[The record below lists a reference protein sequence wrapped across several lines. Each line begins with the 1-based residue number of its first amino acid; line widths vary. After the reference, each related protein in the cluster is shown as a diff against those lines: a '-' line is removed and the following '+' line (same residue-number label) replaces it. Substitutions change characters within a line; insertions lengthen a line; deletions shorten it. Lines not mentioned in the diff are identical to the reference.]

1 MSTVKKPPSAV
12 SRLLPL
18 LSAHSLTGLLVPSA
32 DAHQSEYVAACDLR
46 RAFISGFTGSAGTAL
61 VLNPAAVSSSPTPP
75 SLSTHKLWTDGRYF
89 LQASQQL
96 SGEWEL
102 MRQGLPGAVKM
113 EDWILREMPEG
124 SRLGLDA
131 STMSVAGFK
140 ALRDACKGRVE
151 IVPTEQNL
159 VDLVWGSER
168 PPLPSA
174 PVIVHGEEWAGE
186 SIGSKVSK
194 VRAKLKDSKCSALVV
209 TALDEVAWLLN
220 LRGSD
225 VEYNPV
231 FLSFLVLTLHELVLY
246 VDLSK
251 ITPEVKAH
259 LGDAVALREYSAFL
273 DSLPALLPQLSASAR
288 VLLDANRCNQAI
300 YSAFPESSHVLLADS
315 PITLLKSVKN
325 VVELAG
331 VRQAHLR
338 DSAAMCRFLQWLED
352 EVEREDARLTECSIS
367 ERLAAFR
374 AEQPHFMGLSF
385 STIAGSGSNGAIIH
399 YHPLPD
405 SCAAVNKQRLL
416 LLDSGGQ
423 YRDGTT
429 DITRTLHLGVPT
441 AFQRLCFTRVLQGH
455 IALASVTFPP
465 GTVGPSLDVLARLR
479 LWQCGLDYSH
489 GTGHG
494 VGAFLNVHEGPMG
507 ISASVRSASMLNSPL
522 QPGNVI
528 TNEPGYYH
536 HADMQLSSGQKEEAF
551 GIRIENVGIVV
562 ERETPQSFEGRRW
575 LGFDTVSLT
584 PISRKLMDVGLLSQD
599 ERRWVDDFHA
609 QCRQQVAPLL
619 DGKPKDWLMRETE
632 PLPVPGQ

>member
-1 MSTVKKPPSAV
+1 MSTAKKPPSAV

-18 LSAHSLTGLLVPSA
+18 LTAQSLTGLLVPSA
-32 DAHQSEYVAACDLR
+32 DAHQSEYVASCDLR

-61 VLNPAAVSSSPTPP
+61 VLNTAASPQS

-102 MRQGLPGAVKM
+102 MKQGVPNAVKM
-113 EDWILREMPEG
+113 EEWILGELPDG
-124 SRLGLDA
+124 SRIGVDC
-131 STMSVAGFK
+131 STISISGFK
-140 ALRDACKGRVE
+140 ALRDACKGKMD
-151 IVPTEQNL
+151 IVPTDQNL
-159 VDLVWGSER
+159 VDAVWGSER

-174 PVIVHGEEWAGE
+174 PLIVHGEQWAGE
-186 SIGSKVSK
+186 SVASKLSK
-194 VRAKLKDSKCSALVV
+194 VRAKLQDSKCSALVV
-209 TALDEVAWLLN
+209 TALDEIAWLLN

-231 FLSFLVLTLHELVLY
+231 FLSFLLLTLTDATLY
-246 VDLSK
+246 VDGSK
-251 ITPEVKAH
+251 ITAEVKAH
-259 LGDAVALREYSAFL
+259 LGDAVTVKEYSAFL
-273 DSLPALLPQLSASAR
+273 SSLPALLPQLSASSR

-300 YSAFPESSHVLLADS
+300 YAAFPDSSLVLLADS

-325 VVELAG
+325 SVELAG

-352 EVEREDARLTECSIS
+352 EVEKPGVSLTECSIS

-385 STIAGSGSNGAIIH
+385 GTIAGSGSNGAIIH
-399 YHPLPD
+399 YHPVPE

-429 DITRTLHLGVPT
+429 DITRTLHLGEPT
-441 AFQRLCFTRVLQGH
+441 PFQRLCFTRVLQGH
-455 IALASVTFPP
+455 IALAAVTFPP

-479 LWQCGLDYSH
+479 LWQCGLDYAH

-494 VGAFLNVHEGPMG
+494 VGCFLNVHEGPMG
-507 ISASVRSASMLNSPL
+507 ISASVRSASMLSSPL
-522 QPGNVI
+522 QAGNVI

-536 HADMQLSSGQKEEAF
+536 SADMQLSNGQREDAF
-551 GIRIENVGIVV
+551 GIRIENLCIVV
-562 ERETPQSFEGRRW
+562 ERDTPQSFEGRRW
-575 LGFDTVSLT
+575 LGFETVSLT
-584 PISRKLMDVGLLSQD
+584 PISRKLIDVGLLSSE
-599 ERRWVDDFHA
+599 ERSWLNQFHA

-619 DGKPKDWLMRETE
+619 DGKASDWLMRETE
-632 PLPVPGQ
+632 PLFAAS